1 LDTLIRQFV
10 IFWTVIDPIGTIPI
24 FLAVTAPL
32 ASAARARSVALQAT
46 AISAVVLIFFVIAGE
61 ILLEAMAIP
70 LAAFQVAGG
79 IVLFLFALSMIFG
92 SSKPEEELLL
102 VEKGAHDAVYPL
114 AIPSIASPGAMMAAV
129 LLTDNHRFSIVDQ
142 ALTTLTMLLVLAITL
157 VLMYLATRIQK
168 VLGQS
173 GASVI
178 SRIMG
183 LILASVA
190 VDHVLSGLLTYFER
204 G

>member
-1 LDTLIRQFV
+1 MDTLIRQFV

-79 IVLFLFALSMIFG
+79 IVLFLFAMSMIFG

-142 ALTTLTMLLVLAITL
+142 ALTTLTMLLVLGITL

>member
-1 LDTLIRQFV
+1 MDTLIRQFV

>member
-1 LDTLIRQFV
+1 MDTLIRQFV

-157 VLMYLATRIQK
+157 VLMCLATRIQK

-190 VDHVLSGLLTYFER
+190 VDHVLTGLLTYFER

>member
-190 VDHVLSGLLTYFER
+190 VDHVLTGLLTYFER